1 MRVFAGSVLVL
12 VLITAL
18 LRDYRMANIDESK
31 LESFDEHL
39 REYQDISLSREGELY
54 FDLLMHKRYRRHAV
68 ELFDKKKYLLTRLN
82 YDPKSISR
90 FQLQRVAV
98 SGNVEINPG
107 PSTSMESRNKYM
119 QRVQKDDS

>member
-1 MRVFAGSVLVL
+1 
-12 VLITAL
+12 
-18 LRDYRMANIDESK
+18 MANIDESK

-54 FDLLMHKRYRRHAV
+54 LDLLMHKRYRCHAV
-68 ELFDKKKYLLTRLN
+68 ELFGKKKYLLTRLN

-98 SGNVEINPG
+98 SGDVEINPG
-107 PSTSMESRNKYM
+107 PSTSMESRN
-119 QRVQKDDS
+119 RST